1 MPYRNAPIVIEDG
14 AWVGARAVVC
24 PGVTVHGNAVLS
36 VGSVATRDLEEN
48 AIYQGVPAQKIRCR
62 KL

>member
-1 MPYRNAPIVIEDG
+1 MG
-14 AWVGARAVVC
+14 GARAVVC
-24 PGVTVHGNAVLS
+24 PGVTVHSNAVLS

>member
-1 MPYRNAPIVIEDG
+1 M
-14 AWVGARAVVC
+14 VC

-48 AIYQGVPAQKIRCR
+48 AIYQGAPAQKIRCR